1 MKNPLHNT
9 LRLFMAFILLA
20 TAYFLPVLWAAR
32 TTEKMTPMKEQREEK
47 EAQEKKRKLQ
57 KTVGKNRIVID
68 PGHGGKDPG
77 MVGIDGV
84 EEKQI
89 NLELALILGRL
100 LENQGFEII
109 YTRTTDMGLY
119 DEDGDNKKAQDMR
132 RRCELIEEKKP
143 LLTVSIHQNS
153 FTNPSVYGPQ
163 VFYFEQSEHGKELA
177 SIVQEQLNSRLEVE
191 KPRTIKGNT
200 NYYLLKRSK
209 GTTILVECAFLSNPQ
224 EAEQIQTEAYQQAVA
239 EAICEGILQYLET
252 AENGKTEGAAREEM

>member
-1 MKNPLHNT
+1 MNNFDIYKGLK
-9 LRLFMAFILLA
+9 ILMIVVFLA
-20 TAYFLPVLWAAR
+20 TAYFLPAIWAKRETAGPPRSKPKVDLQDNADQQIQAR
-32 TTEKMTPMKEQREEK
+32 KSR
-47 EAQEKKRKLQ
+47 
-57 KTVGKNRIVID
+57 GRILID

-77 MVGIDGV
+77 MVGIGGV

-109 YTRTTDMGLY
+109 YTRTTDVGLY
-119 DEDGDNKKAQDMR
+119 DEDADNKKAQDMR

-153 FTNPSVYGPQ
+153 FTNPSVCGPQ
-163 VFYFEQSEHGKELA
+163 VFYFEQSEDGKELA
-177 SIVQEQLNSRLEVE
+177 SIVQEQLNSRLEI
-191 KPRTIKGNT
+191 KRPRTIKGNT

-209 GTTILVECAFLSNPQ
+209 GTTILVECAFLSNPR

-239 EAICEGILQYLET
+239 EAICDGILQYLET
-252 AENGKTEGAAREEM
+252 AENGKTEGAVG